1 MFKVYKMNIRR
12 AEFKDIKQ
20 LIKMLSQVL
29 ELHAKIRP
37 DVFAS
42 GTTKYSENDLQ
53 KMIEDKDNYIYVAT
67 DDNDMA
73 IAYAFCEIK
82 SPKFSSTNVPH
93 KYFYIDDFCVDENH
107 QRNHI
112 GKILFEY
119 VIKKAKELG
128 CYEIILTCWEGNNVA
143 RKFYGKMGMKVRSAT
158 MELLVK

>member
-1 MFKVYKMNIRR
+1 MVIRR

-20 LIKMLSQVL
+20 IIKMLSQVL

-37 DVFAS
+37 DVFIS
-42 GTTKYSENDLQ
+42 GTTKFSENDLQ
-53 KMIEDKDNYIYVAT
+53 KMIEDEDNYIYVAT

-82 SPKFSSTNVPH
+82 IPKIASTNVPH
-93 KYFYIDDFCVDENH
+93 KYLYIDDFCVDEKY
-107 QRNHI
+107 REKHI
-112 GKILFEY
+112 GETLFGY
-119 VIKKAKELG
+119 VKKAAKELG

-143 RKFYGKMGMKVRSAT
+143 RKFYGKMGMRVRSAT